1 MKSARRKITLQL
13 VPLLDLMLI
22 VIFAQYMSMHELSQQ
37 EEARAAQA
45 VSSAEEQRRELDEQR
60 ADLAAQRREVEMF
73 AEKALDQ
80 RDLVGQLASELF
92 NLPDETV
99 AKLLR
104 QRFNDDAPPSA
115 EEIAEIQDEFRRLK
129 GRRGQEIVKHL
140 LTFNE
145 LRKRCEIWEL
155 HVADS
160 GLTTLK
166 TPGEQTEFRGTTAA
180 SFASKLAS
188 FRTRKESKNLVLV
201 LLTYCDVTASIY
213 EAALTGL
220 PLAIERM
227 QLEAGGRT
235 RFEYGVLGIEPKR
248 SGTK

>member
-22 VIFAQYMSMHELSQQ
+22 VIFAQYMSMREQSQ
-37 EEARAAQA
+37 QA
-45 VSSAEEQRRELDEQR
+45 VSSVEEQRQQLDEER
-60 ADLAAQRREVEMF
+60 ADLAAQRREAEMI
-73 AEKALDQ
+73 ADKALDQ

-104 QRFNDDAPPSA
+104 QRFNDDDPPSA
-115 EEIAEIQDEFRRLK
+115 EEIAEIQEEFRRLK

-140 LTFNE
+140 LTFSE
-145 LRKRCEIWEL
+145 IRKRCEVWEL
-155 HVADS
+155 HVAES

-166 TPGEQTEFRGTTAA
+166 TPGEHTEFRANTAA
-180 SFASKLAS
+180 IFATKLAN

-201 LLTYCDVTASIY
+201 LLTYGDVTAPIY

-235 RFEYGVLGIEPKR
+235 RFEYGVLGIEPRR

>member
-1 MKSARRKITLQL
+1 MKTARRKVTLNL
-13 VPLLDLMLI
+13 MPMLDLMLI
-22 VIFAQYMSMHELSQQ
+22 VIFAQFLAMRDQTQH
-37 EEARAAQA
+37 EEARAAQDISEVEVTRA
-45 VSSAEEQRRELDEQR
+45 TLAEERREAELI
-60 ADLAAQRREVEMF
+60 AD
-73 AEKALDQ
+73 KALNQ

-104 QRFNDDAPPSA
+104 QRFTDDDPPSE
-115 EEIAEIQDEFRRLK
+115 EEIAAIQEEFRRLK

-140 LTFNE
+140 MTFNE
-145 LRKRCEIWEL
+145 IRKRCEVWEL

-166 TPGEQTEFRGTTAA
+166 TPGEQTEFRAETPAA
-180 SFASKLAS
+180 FATKLAS

-201 LLTYCDVTASIY
+201 LLTYGDVTAPIY

-227 QLEAGGRT
+227 QLEAAGRT

-248 SGTK
+248 SNER

>member
-1 MKSARRKITLQL
+1 MNAARRKVTLNL
-13 VPLLDLMLI
+13 LPMLDLMLI
-22 VIFAQYMSMHELSQQ
+22 VIFAQFLAMRDQTQH

-45 VSSAEEQRRELDEQR
+45 ISDVERTRATLAEERREAELM
-60 ADLAAQRREVEMF
+60 AD
-73 AEKALDQ
+73 KALNQ

-104 QRFNDDAPPSA
+104 QRFTDDDPPSA
-115 EEIAEIQDEFRRLK
+115 DEIAEIQEEFRRLK

-140 LTFNE
+140 MTFNE
-145 LRKRCEIWEL
+145 IRKRCEVWEL

-160 GLTTLK
+160 GTTTLK
-166 TPGEQTEFRGTTAA
+166 TPGEQTEFRAETP
-180 SFASKLAS
+180 SVFAMKLAN

-201 LLTYCDVTASIY
+201 LLTYGDVTAPIY

-227 QLEAGGRT
+227 QLESGGRT

-248 SGTK
+248 SSER

>member
-22 VIFAQYMSMHELSQQ
+22 VIFAQYMSMREQSQ
-37 EEARAAQA
+37 QA
-45 VSSAEEQRRELDEQR
+45 VSSVEEQRQQLDEER
-60 ADLAAQRREVEMF
+60 ADLAAQRREAEMI
-73 AEKALDQ
+73 ADKALDQ

-104 QRFNDDAPPSA
+104 QRFNDDDPPSA
-115 EEIAEIQDEFRRLK
+115 EEIAEIQEEFRRLK

-140 LTFNE
+140 LTFSE
-145 LRKRCEIWEL
+145 IRKRCEVWEL
-155 HVADS
+155 HVAES

-166 TPGEQTEFRGTTAA
+166 TPGEHTEFRANTAA
-180 SFASKLAS
+180 IFATKLAN

-201 LLTYCDVTASIY
+201 LLTYGDVTAPIY

-235 RFEYGVLGIEPKR
+235 RFEYGVLGIEPRR
-248 SGTK
+248 SGMK

>member
-1 MKSARRKITLQL
+1 MKTARRKVTLNL
-13 VPLLDLMLI
+13 MPMLDLMLI
-22 VIFAQYMSMHELSQQ
+22 VIFAQFLAMRDQSQH
-37 EEARAAQA
+37 EEARASQA
-45 VSSAEEQRRELDEQR
+45 ISEVEKTRAALAEERREAELI
-60 ADLAAQRREVEMF
+60 AD
-73 AEKALDQ
+73 KALNQ

-104 QRFNDDAPPSA
+104 QRFTDDAPPTA
-115 EEIAEIQDEFRRLK
+115 EEIAEIQEEFRRLK
-129 GRRGQEIVKHL
+129 GRRGQEIIKHL
-140 LTFNE
+140 MTFNE
-145 LRKRCEIWEL
+145 IRKRCEVWEL

-166 TPGEQTEFRGTTAA
+166 TPGEQTEFRAETPAA
-180 SFASKLAS
+180 FAMKLAN

-201 LLTYCDVTASIY
+201 LLTYGDVTAPIY

-227 QLEAGGRT
+227 QLEAAGRT

-248 SGTK
+248 SSER

>member
-22 VIFAQYMSMHELSQQ
+22 VIFAQYMSMREQSQQ
-37 EEARAAQA
+37 HEARAAQA
-45 VSSAEEQRRELDEQR
+45 VSSVEEQRRQLEEERAAVAEQR
-60 ADLAAQRREVEMF
+60 RQAEMIAD
-73 AEKALDQ
+73 KALDQ

-104 QRFNDDAPPSA
+104 QRFSDDDPPSA
-115 EEIAEIQDEFRRLK
+115 DEVAEIQEEFRRLK
-129 GRRGQEIVKHL
+129 GRRGQEIVRHL
-140 LTFNE
+140 LTFSE
-145 LRKRCEIWEL
+145 IRKRCEIWEL
-155 HVADS
+155 YVADS
-160 GLTTLK
+160 GLTALR
-166 TPGEQTEFRGTTAA
+166 TPSEQTEFRAETPTI
-180 SFASKLAS
+180 FATKLAN
-188 FRTRKESKNLVLV
+188 FRTRKESSKMVLV
-201 LLTYCDVTASIY
+201 LLTYGDVTAPIY

-235 RFEYGVLGIEPKR
+235 RFEYGVLGFEPRR
-248 SGTK
+248 STAK

>member
-1 MKSARRKITLQL
+1 MKTARRKVTLNL
-13 VPLLDLMLI
+13 MPMLDLMLI
-22 VIFAQYMSMHELSQQ
+22 VIFAQFLAMRDQTQH

-45 VSSAEEQRRELDEQR
+45 ISDVEATRATLAEERREAELM
-60 ADLAAQRREVEMF
+60 AD
-73 AEKALDQ
+73 KALNQ

-104 QRFNDDAPPSA
+104 QRFTDDDPPSA
-115 EEIAEIQDEFRRLK
+115 DEIAEIQEEFRRLK

-140 LTFNE
+140 MTFNE
-145 LRKRCEIWEL
+145 IRKRCEVWEL

-160 GLTTLK
+160 GVTTLK
-166 TPGEQTEFRGTTAA
+166 TPGEQTEFRAETPAV
-180 SFASKLAS
+180 FAMKLAN

-201 LLTYCDVTASIY
+201 LLTYGDVTAPIY

-227 QLEAGGRT
+227 QLESGGRT

-248 SGTK
+248 SGER

>member
-22 VIFAQYMSMHELSQQ
+22 VIFAQYMSMREQSQQ
-37 EEARAAQA
+37 HEARAAQA
-45 VSSAEEQRRELDEQR
+45 VSSVEEERRQLDEERAALAEQRREAELI
-60 ADLAAQRREVEMF
+60 AD
-73 AEKALDQ
+73 KALDQ
-80 RDLVGQLASELF
+80 RDLVGKLASELF

-104 QRFNDDAPPSA
+104 QRFTDDDPPSA
-115 EEIAEIQDEFRRLK
+115 EEVAEIQEEFRKLK
-129 GRRGQEIVKHL
+129 GRRGQEVVRHL
-140 LTFNE
+140 LTFSE
-145 LRKRCEIWEL
+145 IRKRCEIWEM

-160 GLTTLK
+160 GLTTLR
-166 TPGEQTEFRGTTAA
+166 TPGEQTEFRAETPAI
-180 SFASKLAS
+180 FATKLAN
-188 FRTRKESKNLVLV
+188 FRTRKESKTLVLV
-201 LLTYCDVTASIY
+201 LLTYGDVTAPIY

-235 RFEYGVLGIEPKR
+235 RFEYGVLGFEPRR
-248 SGTK
+248 SAGK

>member
-22 VIFAQYMSMHELSQQ
+22 VIFAQYMSMREQSQ
-37 EEARAAQA
+37 QA
-45 VSSAEEQRRELDEQR
+45 VSSVEEQRQQLDEER
-60 ADLAAQRREVEMF
+60 ADLAAQRREAEMI
-73 AEKALDQ
+73 ADKALDQ

-104 QRFNDDAPPSA
+104 QRFNDDDPPSA
-115 EEIAEIQDEFRRLK
+115 EEIAEIQEEFRRLK

-140 LTFNE
+140 LTFSE
-145 LRKRCEIWEL
+145 IRKRCEVWEL
-155 HVADS
+155 HVAES

-166 TPGEQTEFRGTTAA
+166 TPGEHTEFRANTAA
-180 SFASKLAS
+180 IFATKLAN

-201 LLTYCDVTASIY
+201 LLTYGDVTAPIY

-235 RFEYGVLGIEPKR
+235 RFEYGVLGIEPRR
-248 SGTK
+248 SATK